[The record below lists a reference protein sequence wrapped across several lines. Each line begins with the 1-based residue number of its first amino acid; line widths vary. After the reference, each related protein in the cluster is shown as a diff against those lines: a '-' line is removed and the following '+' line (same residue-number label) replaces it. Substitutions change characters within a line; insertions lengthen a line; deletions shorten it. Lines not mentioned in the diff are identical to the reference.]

1 MVRGGLRVLNK
12 NGMPESVIGTKKS
25 YSTLKAITKD
35 ELIELLGIAQHNY
48 ECVNECLFNTRK
60 YAVKLD
66 KALDKVLNIIID
78 LNECTNIHADKYI
91 TCPFREECEKGNK
104 CISNYENW
112 KEYLLKGAEE

>member
-1 MVRGGLRVLNK
+1 MVRGGLIVLNK
-12 NGMPESVIGTKKS
+12 NGMPESVIGSKKS
-25 YSTLKAITKD
+25 YSTLKAMTKD

-48 ECVNECLFNTRK
+48 ECVNESLFNITQH
-60 YAVKLD
+60 AEKLD
-66 KALDKVLNIIID
+66 KALDKALTIIID

-112 KEYLLKGAEE
+112 RDYFMGGDK